1 MTISKAQWEV
11 VTADLE
17 RLNHALQD
25 LRAEVDYLKYKR
37 IPDLERRLEDGKNN
51 HNNR

>member
-1 MTISKAQWEV
+1 MTISKVQWEAM
-11 VTADLE
+11 TADLQ

-37 IPDLERRLEDGKNN
+37 VSELERRLEDEKNN